1 MSATRERQ
9 TAAGSRSLAH
19 IHVARAE
26 LRLVLTAPLFFHRE
40 LPKVLC
46 CRSVALPHYAT
57 MKISSGNVPVYTIS
71 GSEARPLPEWLIRKR
86 KRSLKNDPE
95 FANRVDL
102 LQDFEFEE
110 ASQCVRVSEDGDW
123 VMSTGT
129 YKPQIHVHYLP
140 HLSLSFARHTNT
152 LVRSFRSY
160 HPPAIYTNFRRTKPS
175 TSSPPTLPRA
185 YTSSKIDASS
195 STPVGASTMRVAYHV
210 TVAISST
217 TGDQQSAWYP
227 QSVSTRTAW
236 ARPSD

>member
-1 MSATRERQ
+1 MVCEPSSESDIAHVVYGPTL
-9 TAAGSRSLAH
+9 TFAVANFFAAASCRNTS
-19 IHVARAE
+19 
-26 LRLVLTAPLFFHRE
+26 HR
-40 LPKVLC
+40 
-46 CRSVALPHYAT
+46 AT
-57 MKISSGNVPVYTIS
+57 MKISTGNVPVYTIS

-152 LVRSFRSY
+152 LVRS
-160 HPPAIYTNFRRTKPS
+160 
-175 TSSPPTLPRA
+175 
-185 YTSSKIDASS
+185 SKA
-195 STPVGASTMRVAYHV
+195 TQVMY
-210 TVAISST
+210 
-217 TGDQQSAWYP
+217 
-227 QSVSTRTAW
+227 
-236 ARPSD
+236 